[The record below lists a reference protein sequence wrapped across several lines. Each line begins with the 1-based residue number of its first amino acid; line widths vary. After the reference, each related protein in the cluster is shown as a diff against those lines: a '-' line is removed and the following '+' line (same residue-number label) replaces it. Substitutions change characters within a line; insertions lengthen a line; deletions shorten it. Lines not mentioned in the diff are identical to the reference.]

1 MSQAIGTMVGETAVG
16 VGAGTAGAVV
26 EAMVGSVI
34 PVAGTIVGGT
44 IGFCV
49 GAAAGWVADT
59 ATRGLGVDKAVAHG
73 VTSLIDWA
81 TGD

>member
-16 VGAGTAGAVV
+16 VDAGTAGAVV

-34 PVAGTIVGGT
+34 PVAGA